1 MSSQK
6 IQPTKLELIRLRRSL
21 VVSKKIHKIL
31 DDKREVLLK
40 KLNEYMEEASKAN
53 RSLNVSIL
61 KGYDFLYD
69 AYIEMGSMRL
79 EATAKA
85 APPAANVMV
94 NVRRIVD
101 VDVPSLTLN
110 FKEVLRPYGFG
121 DTSYSLDEAYSYL
134 TSLLPSILKAAEIEN
149 VIFRLVS
156 EIERTQ
162 RTINALEFI
171 IIPQCEAQIRFIAST
186 LEERDRE
193 EFVRLK
199 SVKRVLERRRQAA

>member
-21 VVSKKIHKIL
+21 VVGQKIHKIL

-53 RSLNVSIL
+53 RSLNTSVI
-61 KGYDFLYD
+61 KGYDFLYE

-79 EATAKA
+79 EAIAKA
-85 APPAANVMV
+85 APPSADVTV
-94 NVRRIVD
+94 NVKRIVD
-101 VDVPSLTLN
+101 VDVPSLALN
-110 FKEVLRPYGFG
+110 FKEVPRPYGFG
-121 DTSYSLDEAYSYL
+121 DTSYSLDEAYAFLS
-134 TSLLPSILKAAEIEN
+134 SLLPSILKAAEMEN

-156 EIERTQ
+156 EIEKTQ

-171 IIPQCEAQIRFIAST
+171 IIPQYQAQIRFIAST

>member
-6 IQPTKLELIRLRRSL
+6 ILPTKLELIRLRRS
-21 VVSKKIHKIL
+21 VVVAKKIHKIL

-40 KLNEYMEEASKAN
+40 KLNEYMDEAAKASK
-53 RSLNVSIL
+53 SLNVSVL
-61 KGYDFLYD
+61 KGYDFLYE
-69 AYIEMGSMRL
+69 AYLEMGSMRL

-85 APPAANVMV
+85 APPAAEVTV
-94 NVRRIVD
+94 NVKRIVD

-110 FKEVLRPYGFG
+110 FKEVLRPYGFE
-121 DTSYSLDEAYSYL
+121 DTSYSLDQAYSYL
-134 TSLLPSILKAAEIEN
+134 SSLLPGILKAAEMEN

-162 RTINALEFI
+162 RTLNALEFI
-171 IIPQCEAQIRFIAST
+171 IIPQYESQIRFIAST

-199 SVKRVLERRRQAA
+199 SVKRVLERRRVPA

>member
-21 VVSKKIHKIL
+21 VVSRNIHKIL

-40 KLNEYMEEASKAN
+40 KLNEYVEQASKAN
-53 RSLNVSIL
+53 RSLNASVT
-61 KGYDFLYD
+61 KGYDYLYD
-69 AYIEMGSMRL
+69 AYLEMGSMRL
-79 EATAKA
+79 EATAKSTPSTA
-85 APPAANVMV
+85 DVTV
-94 NVRRIVD
+94 SVKRIVD
-101 VDVPSLTLN
+101 VDVPSLQLN
-110 FKEVLRPYGFG
+110 FGEVQRPYGFG

-134 TSLLPSILKAAEIEN
+134 SSLLPSILKAAEIEN

-171 IIPQCEAQIRFIAST
+171 IIPQYEAQIRYISST
-186 LEERDRE
+186 LEERERE

-199 SVKRVLERRRQAA
+199 SVKRVLERRRLAQ

>member
-6 IQPTKLELIRLRRSL
+6 IPPTKLELIRLRRSL

-40 KLNEYMEEASKAN
+40 KLNEYIGEASKAS
-53 RSLNVSIL
+53 RSLNTSVS
-61 KGYDFLYD
+61 KGYDYLYE
-69 AYIEMGSMRL
+69 AYLEMGSMRL
-79 EATAKA
+79 EATAMS
-85 APPAANVMV
+85 APPTADVTV
-94 NVRRIVD
+94 NVKRIVD
-101 VDVPSLTLN
+101 VDVPSLLLN
-110 FKEVLRPYGFG
+110 FKEVQRPYGFE
-121 DTSYSLDEAYSYL
+121 DTPYSLDEAYTFLS
-134 TSLLPSILKAAEIEN
+134 TLLPSILKAAEVEN

-171 IIPQCEAQIRFIAST
+171 IIPQCEAQIKFISST

-199 SVKRVLERRRQAA
+199 SVKRVLESRRQAG

>member
-21 VVSKKIHKIL
+21 VVARKIHKIL

-40 KLNEYMEEASKAN
+40 KLNEYMDEATKAN
-53 RSLNVSIL
+53 KSLSTSVL
-61 KGYDFLYD
+61 KGYDYLYG

-85 APPAANVMV
+85 APPSADVTV

-121 DTSYSLDEAYSYL
+121 DTSYSLDQAYAFLS
-134 TSLLPSILKAAEIEN
+134 SLLPSILKAAEMEN

-156 EIERTQ
+156 EIEKTQ
-162 RTINALEFI
+162 RTLNALEFI
-171 IIPQCEAQIRFIAST
+171 IIPQYESQIRFISAT

-199 SVKRVLERRRQAA
+199 SVKRVLERRRQLE